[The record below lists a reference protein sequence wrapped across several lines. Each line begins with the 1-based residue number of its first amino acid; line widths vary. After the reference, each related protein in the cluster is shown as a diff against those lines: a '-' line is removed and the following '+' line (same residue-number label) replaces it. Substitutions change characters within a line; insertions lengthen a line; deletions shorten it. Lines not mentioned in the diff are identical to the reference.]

1 LDRNDDGA
9 FRHRQRVGLLSG
21 QQTATLTSNQ
31 ATFNFEDSPDD
42 VSDAGV
48 NFFNQSANTS
58 VFAKFDATL
67 GNNLEG
73 YGGKAGI
80 RASC

>member
-1 LDRNDDGA
+1 M
-9 FRHRQRVGLLSG
+9 SG
-21 QQTATLTSNQ
+21 EACRGGIVSVRRRRGCRG
-31 ATFNFEDSPDD
+31 D
-42 VSDAGV
+42 VSAGV
-48 NFFNQSANTS
+48 NLFNPSANTS

-80 RASC
+80 RVFW

>member
-1 LDRNDDGA
+1 
-9 FRHRQRVGLLSG
+9 VGLLSG

-42 VSDAGV
+42 VSDDLSAGV

-58 VFAKFDATL
+58 VFAKFDATR

-73 YGGKAGI
+73 YGGKPEYA
-80 RASC
+80 RPVS